1 MIEIKR
7 KILLVEHD
15 LTICDSIKSYMQS
28 ADIYLANSVPDAL
41 NNFIQQEYC
50 LVIMDFELP
59 ETDTLAMI
67 GVMRSEKRTP
77 ILVLTSSMEPDDIVT
92 LFQAGAN
99 ACLEKPADMGVCV
112 AQSEALMQLYCD
124 SDKRP
129 RKCYPITFGT
139 ELIINPLYRQ
149 VVIDGIRIDLTRTEF
164 DLFFCLAQHPGQV
177 WSRSQLYSYVWD
189 DDLGSAG
196 DNTVRAHIGNLRK
209 KLADAG
215 KNYIQNSRGVGYK
228 FVPPGV
234 R

>member
-1 MIEIKR
+1 M
-7 KILLVEHD
+7 EHD
-15 LTICDSIKSYMQS
+15 LSICDSIKSYMQS
-28 ADIYLANSVPDAL
+28 SDIYLANSIPDAL
-41 NNFIQQEYC
+41 NNFIRQEYC

-67 GVMRSEKRTP
+67 SVMRSEKRTP
-77 ILVLTSSMEPDDIVT
+77 ILILTSGMESDDIVA

-99 ACLEKPADMGVCV
+99 ACLEKPVDMGVCA

-129 RKCYPITFGT
+129 RKCYPITYGT
-139 ELIINPLYRQ
+139 ELIINPIYRQ
-149 VVIDGIRIDLTRTEF
+149 VIIDGTPIELTRTEF
-164 DLFFCLAQHPGQV
+164 DLFFCLAQHSGQV

-189 DDLGSAG
+189 DDLGSTG

-228 FVPPGV
+228 FIPPDV